1 MPARALTCSI
11 LAIVALLTGCSGGA
25 GGADAGMGLSRD
37 ADQAGDGD
45 GGSGGGSRPARSL
58 TGVAADSMAARS
70 GYSAEEPGA
79 SVEVNEAEAARPQA
93 QVLPQTDRGI
103 GPSVIKTATI
113 RLAIK
118 DDDFTR
124 AVQEATSVAERYGG
138 YVVSTAVDDRGSG
151 FATAT
156 LRVPADKFGSALGA
170 VRGVGQVQREEIAGE
185 DVTQELVDLEARL
198 RHLKSQEAVLLRL
211 MNDARSVL
219 ETIRVQEHLSGV
231 QLEIERLRGRLRYLD
246 DQVSFS
252 TIFVEMRQ
260 TGAVGAPRAGVLGRA
275 WQRAVDGALSVV
287 GGTIVAVGFA
297 LPLIV
302 MLLLSALAL
311 RMVWPRLRRANA
323 G

>member
-1 MPARALTCSI
+1 M
-11 LAIVALLTGCSGGA
+11 ALLTGCSGGA
-25 GGADAGMGLSRD
+25 DGGEAAGLARDVDQAVRDNAGMS
-37 ADQAGDGD
+37 D
-45 GGSGGGSRPARSL
+45 GGSGGGSAEGL
-58 TGVAADSMAARS
+58 TGIADDRRVARI

-79 SVEVNEAEAARPQA
+79 SVEVNDAGAATQAQA
-93 QVLPQTDRGI
+93 QVLPQVDRGI

-170 VRGVGQVQREEIAGE
+170 VRGVGKVQREEITGE

-211 MNDARSVL
+211 MNDAGSVL

-260 TGAVGAPRAGVLGRA
+260 TGAEGPPKAGVLGRA
-275 WQRAVDGALSVV
+275 WQRAVDAALSVV

-297 LPLIV
+297 LPLLV